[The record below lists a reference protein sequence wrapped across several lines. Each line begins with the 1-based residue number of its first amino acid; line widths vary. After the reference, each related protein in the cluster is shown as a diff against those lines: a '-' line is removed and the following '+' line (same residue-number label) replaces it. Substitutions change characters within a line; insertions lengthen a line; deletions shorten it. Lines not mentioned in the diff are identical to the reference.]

1 MSGSLRFQL
10 LLIGFVILSGRPI
23 YSQDKFPVIEL
34 SDRNQSVDVLGKMGH
49 LRDDKNS
56 LSIRQVSSLR
66 FEPLHAQRAPS
77 FGFDRATHW
86 FKLKLQNQSTLSDW
100 LVEIAY
106 PPLDSIEL
114 FYPDSAGWHR
124 QIGGDHYLMSSRKI
138 KHRHVTFPLSL
149 PTKDT
154 VTLYVKVRSTSSMQV
169 PILIWS
175 KEEFGNGQYHM
186 QFMNGIFYGMMLI
199 MIFYNLFLYFSI
211 RDKTTLYY
219 VFALASG
226 TNVIAFFQGYGFFYI
241 YGNHIEAELLFTVFS
256 GPLFIVCSAILTRS
270 FLNLKSFSN
279 TLDTILRAN
288 IIVTIG
294 AVIIILL
301 YPISF
306 KALHVLTFLNCLLIL
321 ICASYCFYKNYRPA
335 RYFLL
340 AWVALLLAAALFSL
354 RNLGFI
360 PANWLTDMALYIGG
374 ILQTLFIS
382 FALGDRINLL
392 VKENQEAKEKE
403 LQLEHMAK
411 GKLEQEV
418 KDRTEEIQKKN
429 EQLEELN
436 EVKDKLFS
444 VVAHDLKGPLNSL
457 KGTLSILRM
466 GVLSKEEFNDLAK
479 SLDTQL
485 NQTTY
490 FLENLLQ
497 WGRTQ
502 IQGELYTPQIIHVD
516 ELAKNTID
524 LLQGEIEQKNI
535 QISLEADE
543 NTVAFGDKNM
553 ILTVIR
559 NLLSNAIK
567 FTNTGGS
574 VKCIIQPSDKFLIVS
589 VVDSGTGIPPKY
601 LENIFSL
608 KGISTLGTREEKGTG
623 IGLVLCKE
631 FVEQNG
637 GKIWCESTL
646 GKGTTFSFS
655 LPQNQSASAS

>member
-1 MSGSLRFQL
+1 MSGSLRFIL
-10 LLIGFVILSGRPI
+10 LAFSLTILCEGPI
-23 YSQDKFPVIEL
+23 YSQDKTPIIEL
-34 SDRNQSVDVLGKMGH
+34 SEKNQSVDVLGRMGH
-49 LRDDKNS
+49 LRDVKNK
-56 LSIRQVSSLR
+56 LTIRDVSHLKFDS
-66 FEPLHAQRAPS
+66 LHAQRAPS
-77 FGFDRATHW
+77 FGFDKATHW
-86 FKLKLQNQSTLSDW
+86 FRIKIRNRSGIPDW

-106 PPLDSIEL
+106 PPLDSIDL
-114 FYPDSAGWHR
+114 FYQDSTGWQHR
-124 QIGGDHYLMSSRKI
+124 VGGDHFPISIRKI
-138 KHRHVTFPLSL
+138 KHRHVAFFLPL
-149 PTKDT
+149 TAQDT
-154 VTLYVKVRSTSSMQV
+154 LTLYLKIRSTSSVQV
-169 PILIWS
+169 PITIWS
-175 KEEFGNGQYHM
+175 KEEFGNGQYRI
-186 QFMNGIFYGMMLI
+186 QFANGIFYGMMLI
-199 MIFYNLFLYFSI
+199 MIFYNLFLYFFY
-211 RDKTTLYY
+211 LYGDY
-219 VFALASG
+219 TA
-226 TNVIAFFQGYGFFYI
+226 TEHFFTI
-241 YGNHIEAELLFTVFS
+241 IS
-256 GPLFIVCSAILTRS
+256 GPLFVICSALLTRS
-270 FLNLKSFSN
+270 FLNLKSFSPV
-279 TLDTILRAN
+279 LDAILKAN

-294 AVIIILL
+294 SVIV
-301 YPISF
+301 ISLF
-306 KALHVLTFLNCLLIL
+306 PLSYKALHVLTFLNCLLIL

-403 LQLEHMAK
+403 LQLEHLAK
-411 GKLEQEV
+411 EKLEQEV

-457 KGTLSILRM
+457 KGTLSVLRM
-466 GVLSKEEFNDLAK
+466 GALSKDEFIELAK

-502 IQGELYTPQIIHVD
+502 IQGDLYSPQLIRLED
-516 ELAKNTID
+516 LAKNTID
-524 LLQGEIEQKNI
+524 LLHGDIEQKKI
-535 QISLEADE
+535 QVSLQSSE
-543 NTVAFGDKNM
+543 NAEAFGDKNM

-559 NLLSNAIK
+559 NLISNAIK
-567 FTNTGGS
+567 FTNSGGS
-574 VKCIIQPSDKFLIVS
+574 VKCIIQAKDNFLIVS
-589 VVDSGTGIPPKY
+589 VLDSGTGIPPKY

-637 GKIWCESTL
+637 GKIWCESKL
-646 GKGTTFSFS
+646 GKGSTFSFS
-655 LPQNQSASAS
+655 LPRNAS

>member
-10 LLIGFVILSGRPI
+10 LLIGFVILIGRPI

-34 SDRNQSVDVLGKMGH
+34 TDGNQSVDVLGNMGH
-49 LRDDKNS
+49 IRDDKNN
-56 LSIRQVSSLR
+56 LSIQQVSSLP
-66 FEPLHAQRAPS
+66 FESLHAQRAPS
-77 FGFDRATHW
+77 FGFDCGTHW

-100 LVEIAY
+100 LVEVAY
-106 PPLDSIEL
+106 PPLDSIE
-114 FYPDSAGWHR
+114 FYYQDSAGWHR
-124 QIGGDHYLMSSRKI
+124 QAGGDHYLMSTRKI

-149 PTKDT
+149 RTNDT
-154 VTLYVKVRSTSSMQV
+154 VTLYIKVRSTSSVQV

-241 YGNHIEAELLFTVFS
+241 YGNHIEAEFLFTVFS
-256 GPLFIVCSAILTRS
+256 GPLFIVCSAFLTRS
-270 FLNLKSFSN
+270 FLNLKHFST
-279 TLDTILRAN
+279 TLDAILKAN

-294 AVIIILL
+294 AVILILIFS
-301 YPISF
+301 ISF
-306 KALHVLTFLNCLLIL
+306 KSLHVLTFLNCLLIL

-403 LQLEHMAK
+403 LQLEHLAK
-411 GKLEQEV
+411 EKLEQEV

-466 GVLSKEEFNDLAK
+466 GVLSKDEFNELAK

-485 NQTTY
+485 IQTTY

-502 IQGELYTPQIIHVD
+502 IQGEIYSPQLIHLD

-524 LLQGEIEQKNI
+524 LLHSEIEQKKI
-535 QISLEADE
+535 RISLESLDHAK
-543 NTVAFGDKNM
+543 AFGDKNM
-553 ILTVIR
+553 TLTVIR

-567 FTNTGGS
+567 FTNPGGS
-574 VKCIIQPSDKFLIVS
+574 VRCIIQPKENHWVVS

-646 GKGTTFSFS
+646 GKGSTFSFS
-655 LPQNQSASAS
+655 LPKSAS

>member
-1 MSGSLRFQL
+1 MSHSLLRLVFFCIAFHSGS
-10 LLIGFVILSGRPI
+10 SI
-23 YSQDKFPVIEL
+23 YAQNNAPVIVLSETNQSVEILGRMGHL
-34 SDRNQSVDVLGKMGH
+34 SDR
-49 LRDDKNS
+49 KNE
-56 LSIRQVSSLR
+56 LTIKDITSIPFDS
-66 FEPLHAQRAPS
+66 LHAKRAPS
-77 FGFDRATHW
+77 FGFNKATHW
-86 FKLKLQNQSTLSDW
+86 FKIKLQNQSSNKDW
-100 LVEIAY
+100 LVEIGY

-114 FYPDSAGWHR
+114 FYQDSSGWHHKMD
-124 QIGGDHYLMSSRKI
+124 GDHFRISDREV
-138 KHRHVTFPLSL
+138 KHRYVAFALQLPVT
-149 PTKDT
+149 DT
-154 VTLYVKVRSTSSMQV
+154 MTLYLKIRSKSSIQV
-169 PILIWS
+169 PITIWS
-175 KEEFGNGQYHM
+175 KEEFGNGQYRI
-186 QFMNGIFYGMMLI
+186 QFVNGIFYGMMLI

-219 VFALASG
+219 VIALASG
-226 TNVIAFFQGYGFFYI
+226 TNVIAFFQGYGFFYV
-241 YGNHIEAELLFTVFS
+241 YGDYILAEKFFTIIS
-256 GPLFIVCSAILTRS
+256 GPLFIICSAALTRS
-270 FLNLKSFSN
+270 FLNLKSFN
-279 TLDTILRAN
+279 PTLDTILKAN

-294 AVIIILL
+294 AVVIILL
-301 YPISF
+301 FPVSF
-306 KALHVLTFLNCLLIL
+306 KSLHVLTFLNCLLIL
-321 ICASYCFYKNYRPA
+321 VCAGYCFYKNYRPA

-374 ILQTLFIS
+374 VLQTLFIS

-392 VKENQEAKEKE
+392 IKENQEAKEKE
-403 LQLEHMAK
+403 LQQEHLAK
-411 GKLEQEV
+411 EKLEQEV
-418 KDRTEEIQKKN
+418 KERTEEIQKKN

-466 GVLSKEEFNDLAK
+466 GVLSKDEFNELAK

-502 IQGELYTPQIIHVD
+502 IQGDLYSPQLIQLN

-524 LLQGEIEQKNI
+524 LLQGEIEQKSI
-535 QISLEADE
+535 QVHLESTE
-543 NTVAFGDKNM
+543 NAEAFGDKNM

-559 NLLSNAIK
+559 NLHSNAIK
-567 FTNTGGS
+567 FTNAGGS
-574 VKCIIQPSDKFLIVS
+574 VKCIIQSKDNLWIVS
-589 VVDSGTGIPPKY
+589 VVDSGTGISPMY

-646 GKGTTFSFS
+646 GKGSTFSFS
-655 LPQNQSASAS
+655 LPRNASQKA

>member
-1 MSGSLRFQL
+1 MSGSLYARL
-10 LLIGFVILSGRPI
+10 LLNLFFLLAGDRIFSQSTPFVVLSE
-23 YSQDKFPVIEL
+23 K
-34 SDRNQSVDVLGKMGH
+34 NQSVEVLGRMGH
-49 LRDDKNS
+49 LRDEKNR
-56 LSIRQVSSLR
+56 LSIQDVSSMH
-66 FEPLHAQRAPS
+66 FDSLHAQRAPS
-77 FGFDRATHW
+77 FGFDNATHW
-86 FKLKLQNQSTLSDW
+86 FKITLKNHSAIHDW
-100 LVEIAY
+100 LIEVAY
-106 PPLDSIEL
+106 PPLDSVDL
-114 FYPDSAGWHR
+114 FYQDTAGWHHKT
-124 QIGGDHYLMSSRKI
+124 GGDHYPMATREI
-138 KHRHVTFPLSL
+138 KHRHVTFSLPLS
-149 PTKDT
+149 TQES
-154 VTLYVKVRSTSSMQV
+154 VTLYLKIRSTSSMQV
-169 PILIWS
+169 PITIWS
-175 KEEFGNGQYHM
+175 KEEFGNGQYRI
-186 QFMNGIFYGMMLI
+186 QFINGIFYGMMLI

-226 TNVIAFFQGYGFFYI
+226 TNVIAFFQGYGFFYV
-241 YGNHIEAELLFTVFS
+241 YGNYIPSEHLFTVFS
-256 GPLFIVCSAILTRS
+256 GPLFIVCSAALTRS
-270 FLNLKSFSN
+270 FLNLKSFSP
-279 TLDTILRAN
+279 TLDSILKAN

-294 AVIIILL
+294 AVAIILL
-301 YPISF
+301 FPVSF

-321 ICASYCFYKNYRPA
+321 ICASYCFYKKYRPA

-392 VKENQEAKEKE
+392 VKENQVAKEKE
-403 LQLEHMAK
+403 LQLEHLAK
-411 GKLEQEV
+411 EKLEQEV
-418 KDRTEEIQKKN
+418 KDRTEEIQNKN

-466 GVLSKEEFNDLAK
+466 GVLSKDEFNELAK

-485 NQTTY
+485 IQTTY

-502 IQGELYTPQIIHVD
+502 IQGELYSPQPIHLD
-516 ELAKNTID
+516 ELAKTTID
-524 LLQGEIEQKNI
+524 LLHSEIEQKKI
-535 QISLEADE
+535 RISLESMDHAK
-543 NTVAFGDKNM
+543 AFGDKNM
-553 ILTVIR
+553 TLTVIR

-567 FTNTGGS
+567 FTNSGGS
-574 VKCIIQPSDKFLIVS
+574 VRCIIQPKDNLWIVS

-646 GKGTTFSFS
+646 GKGSTFSFS
-655 LPQNQSASAS
+655 LPQNASKPIN

>member
-1 MSGSLRFQL
+1 MSHSPLRLVFFCIVL
-10 LLIGFVILSGRPI
+10 LSGRYI
-23 YSQDKFPVIEL
+23 YAQGQTPVIVLSEADQSVEILGRMEHL
-34 SDRNQSVDVLGKMGH
+34 SDPKNELTLEVVKT
-49 LRDDKNS
+49 KPFNS
-56 LSIRQVSSLR
+56 LH
-66 FEPLHAQRAPS
+66 EKRAPS
-77 FGFDRATHW
+77 FGFDKATHW
-86 FKLKLQNQSTLSDW
+86 FKIKLHNQSSIQDW

-106 PPLDSIEL
+106 PPLDSIDL
-114 FYPDSAGWHR
+114 FYQDASGWHHKS
-124 QIGGDHYLMSSRKI
+124 GGDHYTMASREI
-138 KHRHVTFPLSL
+138 KHRHVTFPLALS
-149 PTKDT
+149 KEET
-154 VTLYVKVRSTSSMQV
+154 VTLYLKIRSTSSMQV
-169 PILIWS
+169 PISVWS
-175 KEEFGNGQYHM
+175 REEFGNGQYRI

-219 VFALASG
+219 VFTLASG
-226 TNVIAFFQGYGFFYI
+226 TNVIAFFQGYGFFYV
-241 YGNHIEAELLFTVFS
+241 YGDYIITEHLFTIIS
-256 GPLFIVCSAILTRS
+256 GPLFVICSAVLTRS
-270 FLNLKSFSN
+270 FLNLKSFN
-279 TLDTILRAN
+279 PALDSILKAN

-294 AVIIILL
+294 AVVIILL
-301 YPISF
+301 FPISF
-306 KALHVLTFLNCLLIL
+306 KALHVLTFLNCFLIL
-321 ICASYCFYKNYRPA
+321 ICAIYCFYKKYRPA

-403 LQLEHMAK
+403 LQLEHLAK
-411 GKLEQEV
+411 EKLELEV
-418 KDRTEEIQKKN
+418 KERTLEIQKKN

-466 GVLSKEEFNDLAK
+466 GALSKDEFNDLAK

-502 IQGELYTPQIIHVD
+502 IQGELYSPQPIRLD
-516 ELAKNTID
+516 ELTKNTID

-535 QISLEADE
+535 QVSLLADE
-543 NTVAFGDKNM
+543 NSAAFGVKNM

-567 FTNTGGS
+567 FTNAGGS
-574 VKCIIQPSDKFLIVS
+574 VKCIIQPKENLWVVS

-655 LPQNQSASAS
+655 LPKSN

>member
-1 MSGSLRFQL
+1 MRGL
-10 LLIGFVILSGRPI
+10 LLVHLIILGLWTLSASSLAQNSI
-23 YSQDKFPVIEL
+23 PVIEL
-34 SDRNQSVDVLGKMGH
+34 NEKNQAAEVLGKMGY
-49 LRDDKNS
+49 LRDRTHA
-56 LSIRQVSSLR
+56 LSINDVSAMPFDS
-66 FEPLHAQRAPS
+66 LHAMRAPS
-77 FGFDRATHW
+77 KGFDNATHW
-86 FKLKLQNQSTLSDW
+86 FKVKIDHNTTINDW
-100 LVEIAY
+100 LAEIAY
-106 PPLDSIEL
+106 PPLDSVEL
-114 FYPDSAGWHR
+114 FYRDSTGWHN
-124 QIGGDHYLMSSRKI
+124 QVGGDHYPVSTRTI
-138 KHRHVTFPLSL
+138 KHRHITFSL
-149 PTKDT
+149 PLARYDT
-154 VTLYVKVRSTSSMQV
+154 LTLYFKVRSTSSIQV
-169 PILIWS
+169 PITFWS
-175 KEEFGNGQYHM
+175 KEEFGESQYRI

-199 MIFYNLFLYFSI
+199 MIFYNLFLFFSI

-219 VFALASG
+219 VFTLASG
-226 TNVIAFFQGYGFFYI
+226 TNVISFFQGYGFLYFYGDYI
-241 YGNHIEAELLFTVFS
+241 VAEKLFTIFS
-256 GPLFIVCSAILTRS
+256 GPLFVICSAMLTRS
-270 FLNLKSFSN
+270 FLNLKSFSPA
-279 TLDTILRAN
+279 LDTILKAN

-294 AVIIILL
+294 AVIAILL
-301 YPISF
+301 FPISF

-321 ICASYCFYKNYRPA
+321 ICAGYSFYKNYRPA

-392 VKENQEAKEKE
+392 VRENQEVKEKE
-403 LQLEHMAK
+403 LQLEHIAK
-411 GKLEQEV
+411 EKLEQEV

-436 EVKDKLFS
+436 QVKDKLFS

-466 GVLSKEEFNDLAK
+466 GALSKEEFDELAK
-479 SLDTQL
+479 NLDAQL
-485 NQTTY
+485 NQTTS
-490 FLENLLQ
+490 FLENLLI

-502 IQGELYTPQIIHVD
+502 IQGELFSLEHVHVD
-516 ELAKNTID
+516 ELAANTIN
-524 LLQGEIEQKNI
+524 LLKGEIEQKNI
-535 QISLEADE
+535 QVSLQAI
-543 NTVAFGDKNM
+543 NAPVAYGDKNM

-567 FTNTGGS
+567 FTDVGGS
-574 VKCIIQPSDKFLIVS
+574 VQCVIEKNDTYLIISIADSGKGIQPR
-589 VVDSGTGIPPKY
+589 Y

-646 GKGTTFSFS
+646 NKGSTFSFS
-655 LPQNQSASAS
+655 LPLASGNLS